1 MYLFQLLVPR
11 QSYLPLVTDK
21 VQRHFLKYVD
31 PESHGEMWL
40 EYNGQPLKWYV
51 ALLTHIWPN
60 EKNTTTLNHF
70 ASYNGLPASRS
81 LCIEMCTGIKTLM
94 FLLLF
99 KEDSSSNKNVLCG
112 RHFPTG
118 VLFDVTGADATLPW
132 TVTVHFSVSDVI
144 HCLIMIS
151 VNNDQPQR

>member
-1 MYLFQLLVPR
+1 MPR

-51 ALLTHIWPN
+51 TLLTQMWPN
-60 EKNTTTLNHF
+60 EKNMTMLNHKEVPESTLF
-70 ASYNGLPASRS
+70 VTVGSRLPRFCS
-81 LCIEMCTGIKTLM
+81 LCFDMNADIKVLI
-94 FLLLF
+94 FLLLS
-99 KEDSSSNKNVLCG
+99 KESNSSNKNALCR

-132 TVTVHFSVSDVI
+132 TVTVHFSVSDVTF
-144 HCLIMIS
+144 CLITIL
-151 VNNDQPQR
+151 V

>member
-51 ALLTHIWPN
+51 TLLTHIRPK
-60 EKNTTTLNHF
+60 EKKHDKVKPQKSSRKRIVN
-70 ASYNGLPASRS
+70 SGQQASRVFLIGS
-81 LCIEMCTGIKTLM
+81 L
-94 FLLLF
+94 
-99 KEDSSSNKNVLCG
+99 NVQ
-112 RHFPTG
+112 
-118 VLFDVTGADATLPW
+118 V
-132 TVTVHFSVSDVI
+132 
-144 HCLIMIS
+144 
-151 VNNDQPQR
+151 